1 MTTPTSDNVL
11 LPTEPEGTLS
21 ALLQSFAM
29 IIVSEV
35 GDKTFLIAAILAM
48 SNPRLVV
55 FAGAFG
61 SLVAMS
67 ILSSAMGHILP
78 TLLPRRWTQLAA
90 GILFLVFGTK
100 MFIEGRQMKAG
111 NEKIQEEMKE
121 AEEEIEEDEAR
132 HEGVDAEGPY
142 SAMDRED
149 HDGHLV
155 PLAVVEAGHSP
166 VFASPDSKLKPK
178 SKPKRSF
185 VEGARNFCSFFLG
198 PVFVKAFALTFLGE
212 WGDRSQI
219 ATIALGAAHNAY
231 LVALGTIIGHG
242 CCTAAA
248 VVGGKYVSTKISA
261 KHITLGGAV
270 LFLLFGVLYLYQVFM
285 DSTADDVSIPI
296 INHPEDT

>member
-1 MTTPTSDNVL
+1 MITLNSDNVL
-11 LPTEPEGTLS
+11 NPTEPEGNFS
-21 ALLQSFAM
+21 ALIQSFAM

-100 MFIEGRQMKAG
+100 MFVEGRQMKAG

-132 HEGVDAEGPY
+132 HEGLQPPALENG
-142 SAMDRED
+142 
-149 HDGHLV
+149 GHLV
-155 PLAVVEAGHSP
+155 PLGVIEGGRSP
-166 VFASPDSKLKPK
+166 VFASKESTLGPK

-285 DSTADDVSIPI
+285 DTTADDVSIPI

>member
-1 MTTPTSDNVL
+1 MTSPLSDNVL
-11 LPTEPEGTLS
+11 SSEPEGSFS
-21 ALLQSFAM
+21 ALIQSFAM

-100 MFIEGRQMKAG
+100 MFVEGRQMKAG

-132 HEGVDAEGPY
+132 HEGTDAVN
-142 SAMDRED
+142 SATPDP
-149 HDGHLV
+149 GLSI
-155 PLAVVEAGHSP
+155 PLAMIEGGRSP
-166 VFASPDSKLKPK
+166 VFASKDSTLRPKLQ
-178 SKPKRSF
+178 SKPSL

-248 VVGGKYVSTKISA
+248 VIGGKYVSTKISA

>member
-1 MTTPTSDNVL
+1 MASYDDGPQL
-11 LPTEPEGTLS
+11 EGNFE
-21 ALLQSFAM
+21 ALIQSFAM
-29 IIVSEV
+29 IIVSEI

-61 SLVAMS
+61 SLVVMS
-67 ILSSAMGHILP
+67 ILSAAMGHILP
-78 TLLPRRWTQLAA
+78 SLLPRRWTQLAA

-100 MFIEGRQMKAG
+100 MFIEGRQMKSG

-121 AEEEIEEDEAR
+121 AEEEIQDDDAR
-132 HEGVDAEGPY
+132 HEGVDAVESSNGYLIP
-142 SAMDRED
+142 ME
-149 HDGHLV
+149 
-155 PLAVVEAGHSP
+155 VVEEGHSP
-166 VFASPDSKLKPK
+166 VFPRDTTPTPRTRPKP
-178 SKPKRSF
+178 SF

-198 PVFVKAFALTFLGE
+198 PVFVKAFVLTFLGE

-231 LVALGTIIGHG
+231 LVALGTIVGHS
-242 CCTAAA
+242 CCTAVA
-248 VVGGKYVSTKISA
+248 VIGGKYVSTKISA

-270 LFLLFGVLYLYQVFM
+270 LFLLFGVLYLYELFTH
-285 DSTADDVSIPI
+285 STADDISIPI

>member
-1 MTTPTSDNVL
+1 MTTPISDNVL
-11 LPTEPEGTLS
+11 NPTEPEGNLS

-48 SNPRLVV
+48 SNPRLIV

-111 NEKIQEEMKE
+111 NEKTQEEMKE

-132 HEGVDAEGPY
+132 HEGIPDVDPASLDNGY
-142 SAMDRED
+142 
-149 HDGHLV
+149 LV
-155 PLAVVEAGHSP
+155 PLGIIEGGRSP
-166 VFASPDSKLKPK
+166 VFASKDSTLKPK
-178 SKPKRSF
+178 SKKTSL
-185 VEGARNFCSFFLG
+185 VEGARNFCSLFLG

-248 VVGGKYVSTKISA
+248 VIGGKYVSTKISA